1 MTDPFEVKA
10 MESGVV
16 RIFSTDLEPQGNAA
30 ITAQNV
36 QKLLGEGID
45 LDPSRVEVFPSKMIE
60 PIGLAAY
67 LSEGH
72 GIPEGDLAGT
82 AAALDALAGLI
93 ILIPSSAF
101 KGQAVT
107 LDPTPGIR
115 FVGAFREPSMAAPK
129 PMAGTASTEGVLSP
143 KGSAPDTFMRQGRG
157 WALALCALLA
167 AAGLVLYAV
176 F

>member
-10 MESGVV
+10 TEFGVV

-45 LDPSRVEVFPSKMIE
+45 LDPSKVEVFPSQMIE
-60 PIGLAAY
+60 PIGLSSY

-72 GIPEGDLAGT
+72 GISEEDLAGT

-93 ILIPSSAF
+93 ILVRSSAF
-101 KGQAVT
+101 KGQAAT

-115 FVGAFREPSMAAPK
+115 FVGAFREPETEPPQSM
-129 PMAGTASTEGVLSP
+129 TEVTSTKGVLSP
-143 KGSAPDTFMRQGRG
+143 KGSAPDTFVRHGRG
-157 WALALCALLA
+157 WVLALCALLA